1 MRLSIAVVALSLT
14 AGVANAQ
21 IPTVNATCPT
31 AIEFHSDEGGPAYIN
46 GKEAKLKSVNATYFT
61 ASRDGIEIEV
71 MINPDKTVMVSYTGK
86 HGANGICQ
94 VADDTVGGSAGG
106 CPPDVTEA
114 DRYKYPACN

>member
-1 MRLSIAVVALSLT
+1 MRLAIVAALLSVS

-31 AIEFHSDEGGPAYIN
+31 SIEFHSDEGGPAYIN
-46 GKEAKLKSVNATYFT
+46 GKEAKLKRVNSTYYT
-61 ASRDGIEIEV
+61 ASRDGIEIEI

-94 VADDTVGGSAGG
+94 VASDSVGGMLE
-106 CPPDVTEA
+106 CPPDVSEA